1 MDHRALIRPAT
12 PADLPSLL
20 DRWRELMR
28 YHQGLDPELY
38 ALTHSG
44 ERTYRAFVRRM
55 IDNHDGL
62 VLVAPGGPDTATHA
76 DPGATSSFRLD
87 LDASPPDRPSRPGH
101 LAGYLVGGLGQ
112 RAPMFRV
119 RAVGMIHD
127 LAVHPDHRRRG
138 IGRALVDAALDH
150 FRQRGLDH
158 IQVDWDPQN
167 PAATAFWTTLGF
179 APRLTEAYRKL

>member
-55 IDNHDGL
+55 IDNRDGL
-62 VLVAPGGPDTATHA
+62 VLVAPG
-76 DPGATSSFRLD
+76 PG
-87 LDASPPDRPSRPGH
+87 G

-127 LAVHPDHRRRG
+127 LAVRPDRRRRG

-150 FRQRGLDH
+150 FQQRGLHH